1 MAKAFRFDEAARSSL
16 QRGVNLVAEAVKTT
30 LGPKGRNVALGK
42 KFGIPTVTH
51 DGVTVA
57 KEIELE
63 DMFENMGAQLVKE
76 AATKTNDV
84 AGDGTTTA
92 TILAQVIVNEG
103 MKNIAAGANAMR
115 LKRGIDKAADA
126 VVGELKRIAV
136 PVSGKEDIAHVAA
149 ISSAEP
155 EIGALIGEVMDKVGR
170 DGVVTVEESQT
181 IKTETE
187 YVEGMTF
194 DKGFVS
200 PTFTATTDSVADR
213 TEARIEDPYIFITD
227 RKLSTM
233 ADIVPVLERAMAHT
247 KSLCVIA
254 EDVTDEALATLI
266 INKVRG
272 NLEVVAVK
280 APGYGDRRKALL
292 EDIAILTGGRVIS
305 QDVGRTVESV
315 VLEDFGRAR
324 RVVATKDETTVVEG
338 RGSEPQIQARIKQ
351 IRAQLEENTAEWD
364 REKLQERLAK
374 LAGGVGIVK
383 VGAGTETE
391 LKEKKHRVED
401 ALNATRAAVQ
411 EGIVTGGGVA
421 LLTAAR
427 AIDGL
432 ELWGDEWVG
441 AQIVKR
447 ALEEPVRQ
455 LAENAGVPG
464 SVVIEEVRRR
474 QAETGNVRLGFNVMT
489 EEYCDLVEA
498 GVIDPVK
505 VARTAV
511 ENAASIAGMILTT
524 EALVNDIPEPAPPP
538 SGRPGM
544 PDFVPR

>member
-16 QRGVNLVAEAVKTT
+16 QRGVNVVAEAVKTT

-42 KFGIPTVTH
+42 KFGAPTVTH

-57 KEIELE
+57 KEIELA

-103 MKNIAAGANAMR
+103 MRNIAAGANSMR
-115 LKRGIDKAADA
+115 LKRGIDKAANA
-126 VVGELKRIAV
+126 AVGELKRIAV
-136 PVSGKEDIAHVAA
+136 PVNGKEDIAHIAA
-149 ISSAEP
+149 IASTDR
-155 EIGALIGEVMDKVGR
+155 EIGELIGEVMDRVGR

-200 PTFTATTDSVADR
+200 PTFTATTDSVANR
-213 TEARIEDPYIFITD
+213 TEAVVEDPYILITD

-233 ADIVPVLERAMAHT
+233 ADIVPVLERLMPHS

-254 EDVTDEALATLI
+254 EDVTDEALSTLI
-266 INKVRG
+266 VNKMRG
-272 NLEVVAVK
+272 NIEVVAVK
-280 APGYGDRRKALL
+280 APGYGDRRKAML
-292 EDIAILTGGRVIS
+292 EDIAILTGGRVID
-305 QDVGRTVESV
+305 QDVGRTIESV
-315 VLEDFGRAR
+315 VLDDFGRAR
-324 RVVATKDETTVVEG
+324 RVVATKDETTIVEG
-338 RGSEPQIQARIKQ
+338 RGSEPQIQARVRQ

-374 LAGGVGIVK
+374 LSGGVGIVRI
-383 VGAGTETE
+383 GAGTETE
-391 LKEKKHRVED
+391 LKEKKFRVED

-411 EGIVTGGGVA
+411 EGIVPGGGVA
-421 LLTAAR
+421 LITAAR
-427 AIDGL
+427 AIDEL
-432 ELWGDEWVG
+432 ELWDDERIG
-441 AQIVKR
+441 AQAVKR
-447 ALEEPVRQ
+447 ALEEPLRQ
-455 LAENAGVPG
+455 LAENAGLQG

-474 QAETGNVRLGFNVMT
+474 QAESGNIRLGFNVMT

-524 EALVNDIPEPAPPP
+524 DALVNDIPEPAPPP

>member
-1 MAKAFRFDEAARSSL
+1 MAKAFKFDEAARSSL
-16 QRGVNLVAEAVKTT
+16 QRGVNVVAEAVRTT

-42 KFGIPTVTH
+42 KFGIPIVTH

-57 KEIELE
+57 KEIELA

-115 LKRGIDKAADA
+115 IKRGIDKAALA
-126 VVGELKRIAV
+126 AVGELKRIAV
-136 PVSGKEDIAHVAA
+136 PINGKEDIAHIAA
-149 ISSAEP
+149 ISSTDR
-155 EIGALIGEVMDKVGR
+155 EIGELIGEVMDKVGR

-187 YVEGMTF
+187 YVEGLTF

-200 PTFTATTDSVADR
+200 PTFTATTDSVANR
-213 TEARIEDPYIFITD
+213 SEAVVEDPFILLTD
-227 RKLSTM
+227 RKLSAM
-233 ADIVPVLERAMAHT
+233 DDIVPVLERVMSHT

-254 EDVTDEALATLI
+254 EDVTEEALATLI

-280 APGYGDRRKALL
+280 APGYGDRRKAML
-292 EDIAILTGGRVIS
+292 EDIAILTGGRVIA
-305 QDVGRTVESV
+305 QDVGRTIDSV

-324 RVVATKDETTVVEG
+324 RVAATKDETTIVEG
-338 RGSEPQIQARIKQ
+338 HGSEPQIQARIKQ

-374 LAGGVGIVK
+374 LSGGVGIVK
-383 VGAGTETE
+383 IGAGTETE
-391 LKEKKHRVED
+391 LKEKKFRVED

-411 EGIVTGGGVA
+411 EGIVPGGGVA
-421 LLTAAR
+421 LITAAR

-432 ELWGDEWVG
+432 ELWDDERIG
-441 AQIVKR
+441 AQAVKR
-447 ALEEPVRQ
+447 ALEEPLRQ
-455 LAENAGVPG
+455 LAENAGLSG
-464 SVVIEEVRRR
+464 SVVIDEVRRR
-474 QAETGNVRLGFNVMT
+474 QAEGGNVRLGFNVMT

-511 ENAASIAGMILTT
+511 ENAAS
-524 EALVNDIPEPAPPP
+524 
-538 SGRPGM
+538 
-544 PDFVPR
+544 

>member
-1 MAKAFRFDEAARSSL
+1 
-16 QRGVNLVAEAVKTT
+16 
-30 LGPKGRNVALGK
+30 
-42 KFGIPTVTH
+42 
-51 DGVTVA
+51 
-57 KEIELE
+57 
-63 DMFENMGAQLVKE
+63 
-76 AATKTNDV
+76 
-84 AGDGTTTA
+84 
-92 TILAQVIVNEG
+92 
-103 MKNIAAGANAMR
+103 
-115 LKRGIDKAADA
+115 
-126 VVGELKRIAV
+126 
-136 PVSGKEDIAHVAA
+136 
-149 ISSAEP
+149 
-155 EIGALIGEVMDKVGR
+155 
-170 DGVVTVEESQT
+170 
-181 IKTETE
+181 
-187 YVEGMTF
+187 
-194 DKGFVS
+194 
-200 PTFTATTDSVADR
+200 
-213 TEARIEDPYIFITD
+213 
-227 RKLSTM
+227 
-233 ADIVPVLERAMAHT
+233 
-247 KSLCVIA
+247 VIA

-292 EDIAILTGGRVIS
+292 EDIAILTAGRVIS
-305 QDVGRTVESV
+305 QDVGRTVDSV

-324 RVVATKDETTVVEG
+324 RVVATKDETTIVEG

-374 LAGGVGIVK
+374 LAGGVGVVK

-421 LLTAAR
+421 LLAAAR
-427 AIDGL
+427 AVDQLG
-432 ELWGDEWVG
+432 LWGDESVG

-455 LAENAGVPG
+455 LAENAGVQG

-474 QAETGNVRLGFNVMT
+474 QAETGNLRLGFDVMT
-489 EEYCDLVEA
+489 EQYCDLVTA

-544 PDFVPR
+544 PDYVPR